1 MGIDIFVYIRPIFIT
16 MIILLLL
23 LFLVILIQ
31 HKLLTTF
38 SVLAFAISFIILAN
52 VTLYMS
58 GEIVDELN
66 LPRDLNDF
74 YYVIAIVVLS
84 FINVVVFQYKK
95 RKEDKIFY

>member
-1 MGIDIFVYIRPIFIT
+1 MGIEMFIYLRPIFIT
-16 MIILLLL
+16 MIILLLI

-66 LPRDLNDF
+66 LTRDQNEF

-84 FINVVVFQYKK
+84 FINVVVFRYKK
-95 RKEDKIFY
+95 RKEGRIFY